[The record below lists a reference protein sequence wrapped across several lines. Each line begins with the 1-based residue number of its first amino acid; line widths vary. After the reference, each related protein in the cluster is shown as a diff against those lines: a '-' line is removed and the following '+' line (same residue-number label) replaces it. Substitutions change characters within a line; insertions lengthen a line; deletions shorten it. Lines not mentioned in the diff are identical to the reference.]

1 MKSKQ
6 SGDYYYV
13 AMGGPANCRAEV
25 QGKMARPLPKR
36 GSIKRKI
43 FASMAALIL
52 DALKRM
58 GTGGPQK
65 DGDNFAQ
72 SHSYMMA
79 SSCKICC
86 PVKSTSLLEFVLGSE
101 TMK

>member
-13 AMGGPANCRAEV
+13 AMGRPANGRAEV

-43 FASMAALIL
+43 FASMAAPIL
-52 DALKRM
+52 EALKRM
-58 GTGGPQK
+58 GTTLPK
-65 DGDNFAQ
+65 VI
-72 SHSYMMA
+72 H
-79 SSCKICC
+79 
-86 PVKSTSLLEFVLGSE
+86 P
-101 TMK
+101 